1 MLSFFYLS
9 TAFCSLIYGLN
20 DSGFYHWAK
29 KSKSSVQDPG
39 FVIPVMSDTWAAGS
53 VEGQSAL
60 GCVRCLLQYLFV
72 VDAAD
77 SPLQIWQA
85 LQ

>member
-1 MLSFFYLS
+1 MTPDFIIGQKNRKVLL
-9 TAFCSLIYGLN
+9 
-20 DSGFYHWAK
+20 
-29 KSKSSVQDPG
+29 DPG